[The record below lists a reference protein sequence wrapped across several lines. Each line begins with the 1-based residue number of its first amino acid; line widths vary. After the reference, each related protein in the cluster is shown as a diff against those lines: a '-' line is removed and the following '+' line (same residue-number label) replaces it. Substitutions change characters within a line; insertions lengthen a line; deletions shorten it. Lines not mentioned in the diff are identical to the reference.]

1 MANMHLITGYAGTE
15 HVTSEDQ
22 AVFHSTFLGN
32 SQFVF
37 DRGSKLAA
45 TVVSNNKIRIADGD
59 IYMQGRHIRIDSGTY
74 VDLDVANG
82 AQGYVRND
90 LIVVRYTK
98 NAATGIEQANL
109 VVIQGTASTSS
120 AADPTYTTGNVLDG
134 EALQNDMPLYRLPI
148 NGLNVGTPVA
158 LFTLRDANFENQMKV
173 MQEAIEGDI
182 DCGTFK

>member
-15 HVTSEDQ
+15 HVTSEDH

-32 SQFVF
+32 GQFVF

-45 TVVSNNKIRIADGD
+45 TVVSNNQIRIADGD
-59 IYMQGRHIRIDSGTY
+59 IYMQGRHIRIDSDTY

-98 NAATGIEQANL
+98 NAATGIEEANL

-120 AADPTYTTGNVLDG
+120 ASDPEYTTGNILDG
-134 EALQNDMPLYRLPI
+134 GVLQNDMPLYRLTI
-148 NGLNVGTPVA
+148 NGLNVDTPVA
-158 LFTLRDANFENQMKV
+158 LFTLRNANFEDKMLILQK
-173 MQEAIEGDI
+173 AIEGDI